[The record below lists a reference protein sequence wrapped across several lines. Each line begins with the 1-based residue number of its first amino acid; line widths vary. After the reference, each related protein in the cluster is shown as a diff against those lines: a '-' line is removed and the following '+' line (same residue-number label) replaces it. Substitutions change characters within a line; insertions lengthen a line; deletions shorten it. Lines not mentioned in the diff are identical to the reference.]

1 MSARREAHFDLSDRC
16 VARVSDAALGE
27 GPDADASGRPSG
39 AALAFPNSADRAL
52 ENLWREPRVN
62 EYRVGKLAA
71 ELEPVAT
78 FAQLGVTILR
88 FFIAASKSQL

>member
-1 MSARREAHFDLSDRC
+1 LISAIAAS
-16 VARVSDAALGE
+16 RVSATLHLAKAQTPTLPGD
-27 GPDADASGRPSG
+27 RP
-39 AALAFPNSADRAL
+39 ALAFPNSADRAL

-71 ELEPVAT
+71 ELELVAT

-88 FFIAASKSQL
+88 FFIAASMSQL